1 METSRKVPEELRDK
15 FRSKRDLYNLL
26 TVDRK
31 LFVSI
36 TLKLIICCQV
46 LNAPQF
52 IFLGKHCLDQK
63 RLVWIGVI
71 TLATQTRWCCFIPCS
86 QISWAKHQEDVE
98 FYQGGGWSLCILPWL
113 SE

>member
-31 LFVSI
+31 LLVSI

-46 LNAPQF
+46 LNAAQY
-52 IFLGKHCLDQK
+52 IFLEKHCLNQK
-63 RLVWIGVI
+63 RLV
-71 TLATQTRWCCFIPCS
+71 
-86 QISWAKHQEDVE
+86 
-98 FYQGGGWSLCILPWL
+98 
-113 SE
+113 